1 MHRPSIQRALTRT
14 ATVAALAAAV
24 TVPTLGSAPAF
35 ASPRHHWAY
44 DSSYHSQ
51 RNCRNAGRSDSQ
63 HRHWFCDHDRY
74 DSGNWWDLYYWE

>member
-1 MHRPSIQRALTRT
+1 MHRPSISRALART

-35 ASPRHHWAY
+35 ASPNNHWVY

-51 RNCRNAGRSDSQ
+51 RNCRDHGNSHNQG
-63 HRHWFCDHDRY
+63 RHWKCEYDRY
-74 DSGNWWDLYYWE
+74 DSGNWWDLYYWH